1 MHKTFQTSG
10 PISLYVEIGAGD
22 LKVDAIETTETEVHV
37 AGRAADDVTV
47 EQRGDQIVVLS
58 PPLRGGFF
66 GTSHD
71 LRVTV
76 TMPLD
81 SDLGAKLGSADVVAT
96 GRYGAARIKSGSGDI
111 RLGDLTD
118 DSVVETGSGDI
129 EIAGSTGHLRIKAG
143 SGDVAVGRAVSTVVV
158 SAGSGSVQLGA
169 AEDTASIKSGSGSIQ
184 VRDAHTDLSAVTGSG
199 DVYVGQIH
207 RGAVKAKAA
216 SGDIHIGVPAG
227 VPVWTDISCISGNVR
242 SNLQGAGQP
251 EKGQDYIEI
260 RATTVSGDV
269 NLSQL

>member
-58 PPLRGGFF
+58 PPLRGGLF

-111 RLGDLTD
+111 RLGELTD

-143 SGDVAVGRAVSTVVV
+143 SGDVSVGRAVSTVVV
-158 SAGSGSVQLGA
+158 SAIRYSS
-169 AEDTASIKSGSGSIQ
+169 EDTASIKSGSGSIQ